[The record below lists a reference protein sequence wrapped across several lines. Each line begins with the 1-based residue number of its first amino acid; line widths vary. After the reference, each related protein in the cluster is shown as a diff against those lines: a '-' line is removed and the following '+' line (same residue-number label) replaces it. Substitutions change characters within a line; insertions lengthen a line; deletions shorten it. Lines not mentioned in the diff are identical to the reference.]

1 MMKLRKQ
8 NQLKKER
15 KNKSIRLKINY
26 EAQFSTDPM
35 LNDNETNIT
44 S

>member
-1 MMKLRKQ
+1 MKLRKQ

-15 KNKSIRLKINY
+15 KNNSIRLKINY
-26 EAQFSTDPM
+26 EAQFSIDSM
-35 LNDNETNIT
+35 FNDNETSIT